1 MAGVFFT
8 KHDGRRA
15 DTPLFLVLLIIET
28 TDVAFALDSIP
39 AVLAIS
45 RDAFLIFTSNIFAI
59 LGLRSLLCAPGRDE
73 TFPLPGV
80 RAGSHSR
87 LYRVKNAFDR
97 Y

>member
-28 TDVAFALDSIP
+28 TDVAFALDSIA

-45 RDAFLIFTSNIFAI
+45 RDAFLVFTSNI
-59 LGLRSLLCAPGRDE
+59 LRSSDCARCTLRSG
-73 TFPLPGV
+73 
-80 RAGSHSR
+80 A
-87 LYRVKNAFDR
+87 
-97 Y
+97 